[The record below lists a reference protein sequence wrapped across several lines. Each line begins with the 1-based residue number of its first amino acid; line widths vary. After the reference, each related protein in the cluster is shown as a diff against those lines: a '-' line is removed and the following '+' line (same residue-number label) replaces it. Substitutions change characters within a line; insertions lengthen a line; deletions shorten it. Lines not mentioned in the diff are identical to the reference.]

1 MAKNGQK
8 GGSNTTMS
16 GKIVLDYLSKYPAWM
31 PSRTLAS
38 LILKENSN
46 HFSDIENVRY
56 LVRYYRGKVGKEK
69 AYVSKMA
76 NSSFVEDLK
85 RTSSPFGMPDTW
97 VEEKEVY
104 HLPISLKKMGFISDL
119 QVPFHDPKAIQLA
132 FDYLIS
138 EKIDSLF
145 INGDLVDFYQLSDFQ
160 KDPRVR
166 KFDEEYESII
176 EMLGYIRKSFPKIP
190 IYYNL
195 DANHEFRYER
205 YMRTKAPELL
215 GLKGKFE
222 IEEIL
227 MLNTFGIIPI
237 KNIDHVKFG
246 KLPIIHGDTTF
257 RRGSGV
263 NPAKTL
269 YDRVKQSAIASHVHQ
284 VQMYTTKNQFDQEV
298 FTTWT
303 TGHLM
308 HPNVEYCKHVD
319 NYSQGFAII
328 EKDKD
333 GFFKVHNKR
342 IDKNKIY

>member
-1 MAKNGQK
+1 MSKTGQR

-16 GKIVLDYLSKYPAWM
+16 GQIVLDYLAKYPVWM

-38 LILKENSN
+38 LIIKENSN
-46 HFSDIENVRY
+46 HFNDIENVRY
-56 LVRYYRGKVGKEK
+56 LIRYYRGKVG
-69 AYVSKMA
+69 VRNSDKMA
-76 NSSFVEDLK
+76 NKQFLEDFQ
-85 RTSSPFGMPDTW
+85 RTSSQFVMPETW
-97 VEEKEVY
+97 GEDKIVY
-104 HLPISLKKMGFISDL
+104 QLPIGLKKMGFISDL
-119 QVPFHDPKAIQLA
+119 QVPFHDPKAIQLT
-132 FDYLIS
+132 FDYLNK
-138 EKIDSLF
+138 ENIDSLF

-166 KFDEEYESII
+166 KFDEEYEAII

-222 IEEIL
+222 LEELL
-227 MLNTFGIIPI
+227 MLNTFTIIPI

-246 KLPIIHGDTTF
+246 HLPIIHGDTTF

-263 NPAKTL
+263 SPAKTL
-269 YDRVKQSAIASHVHQ
+269 FDRVKQSAIASHVHRTNE
-284 VQMYTTKNQFDQEV
+284 YTTKNQFDSEI
-298 FTTWT
+298 FTCWT

-308 HPNVEYCKHVD
+308 HSNVEYCKHVD
-319 NYSQGFAII
+319 QYNQGFAVL
-328 EKDKD
+328 EKDKT
-333 GFFKVHNKR
+333 GEYRVYNKR
-342 IDKNKIY
+342 IINHKIY

>member
-1 MAKNGQK
+1 
-8 GGSNTTMS
+8 
-16 GKIVLDYLSKYPAWM
+16 
-31 PSRTLAS
+31 
-38 LILKENSN
+38 
-46 HFSDIENVRY
+46 
-56 LVRYYRGKVGKEK
+56 
-69 AYVSKMA
+69 
-76 NSSFVEDLK
+76 
-85 RTSSPFGMPDTW
+85 
-97 VEEKEVY
+97 
-104 HLPISLKKMGFISDL
+104 LPIGIKKMGFISDL
-119 QVPFHDPKAIQLA
+119 QVPFHDPKAIDVC
-132 FDYLIS
+132 FKYLVDQ
-138 EKIDSLF
+138 KIDSLF

-166 KFDEEYESII
+166 KFDEEYEAII
-176 EMLGYIRKSFPKIP
+176 EMLGFIRATFPQIP

-215 GLKGKFE
+215 GLNGKFD

-227 MLNTFGIIPI
+227 MLNTFNIIPI

-284 VQMYTTKNQFDQEV
+284 VQSYTTKNQFDEEV
-298 FTTWT
+298 FTCWT

-319 NYSQGFAII
+319 NYSQGFAIL
-328 EKDKD
+328 EKDVE
-333 GFFKVHNKR
+333 GYYSVQNKR
-342 IDKNKIY
+342 IYKNKIF

>member
-1 MAKNGQK
+1 MATTKK
-8 GGSNTTMS
+8 GGNKTTMS
-16 GKIVLDYLSKYPAWM
+16 GQIVLDYLEKYPQWM
-31 PSRTLAS
+31 PSSTLAS
-38 LILKENSN
+38 LIMKEQSA
-46 HFSDIENVRY
+46 HFDNQENVRY
-56 LVRYYRGKVGKEK
+56 LIRYYRGKVG
-69 AYVSKMA
+69 ASKGVRSK
-76 NSSFVEDLK
+76 NNQFVEDFK
-85 RTSSPFGMPDTW
+85 RTASNFAQPETW
-97 VEEKEVY
+97 VEDKVIY
-104 HLPISLKKMGFISDL
+104 TLPISIKKMGFISDL
-119 QVPFHDPKAIQLA
+119 QVPFHDPNAIEVC
-132 FDYLIS
+132 FKYLL
-138 EKIDSLF
+138 EQKIDSLF

-176 EMLGYIRKSFPKIP
+176 QMLGFIRATFKDIP

-205 YMRTKAPELL
+205 YMRSKAPELL
-215 GLKGKFE
+215 GLNGKFN

-227 MLNTFGIIPI
+227 MLNTFNIIGI

-284 VQMYTTKNQFDQEV
+284 VQSYTTKNQFDEEV
-298 FTTWT
+298 FTCWT

-319 NYSQGFAII
+319 NYSQGFAIL
-328 EKDKD
+328 EKDTE
-333 GFFKVHNKR
+333 GYYSVQNKR
-342 IDKNKIY
+342 IYKNKIF